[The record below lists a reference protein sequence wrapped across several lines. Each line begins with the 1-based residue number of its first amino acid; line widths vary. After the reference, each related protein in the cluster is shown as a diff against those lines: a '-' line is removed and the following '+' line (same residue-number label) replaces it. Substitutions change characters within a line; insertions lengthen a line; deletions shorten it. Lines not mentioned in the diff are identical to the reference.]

1 MRGAIYAK
9 HHFIYR
15 DTRSNQTFLR
25 KRGEE
30 VVESD
35 MTFKDAGK
43 ERAPRRG
50 ADFLDRKKNGTAA
63 ANFASID
70 KVDVFL
76 RPLFLYV

>member
-35 MTFKDAGK
+35 MTFTDAG
-43 ERAPRRG
+43 ERAPQRG
-50 ADFLDRKKNGTAA
+50 ADFLNRKKNGTAA
-63 ANFASID
+63 ANSASID

-76 RPLFLYV
+76 RPLFLSV

>member
-1 MRGAIYAK
+1 MRSAIYAK
-9 HHFIYR
+9 NHFKYR

-35 MTFKDAGK
+35 MTFRDAG

-50 ADFLDRKKNGTAA
+50 ADFLDRKKNGAAA